1 MIIRSLYNVTRQMN
15 VLQKKQENNSANAAN
30 VNTPGFKY
38 QDLVQKTMEEYD
50 IRNRAGGR
58 DNNRVQELGTINFGT
73 EIDAAVTNFTPGV
86 LKETGIQT
94 DFALDGNGFFTLSL
108 ENGETGYTRN
118 GNFKVNVDGRLV
130 TQEGYPVLASN
141 GQGAVS
147 EIYVPGN
154 YLEVGE
160 NGFINGSD
168 LRFLIS
174 NFNNT
179 QNFELR
185 GETIYVTGEA
195 SIGMGDASVR
205 QGYLESANVDMAAE
219 IVKMME
225 ISREFQ
231 ANQRTLTVLNDTL
244 QKTVNEIGRN

>member
-38 QDLVQKTMEEYD
+38 QDLVQKTMEEFDVY
-50 IRNRAGGR
+50 NRAGGR
-58 DNNRVQELGTINFGT
+58 DSNQVQELGTINFGT
-73 EIDAAVTNFTPGV
+73 EIDGAVTNFTPGV
-86 LKETGIQT
+86 LKETGIAT

-118 GNFKVNVDGRLV
+118 GNFKISGDGRLV
-130 TQEGYPVLASN
+130 SQEGYPVLAVN
-141 GQGAVS
+141 GQGTPS
-147 EIYVPGN
+147 EIFVSGDFF
-154 YLEVGE
+154 EVREDGT
-160 NGFINGSD
+160 IAGSD
-168 LRFLIS
+168 ERLLIS
-174 NFNNT
+174 NFNDT

-185 GETIYVTGEA
+185 GETIYLTGEA
-195 SIGMGDASVR
+195 SIGMGEASVR
-205 QGYLESANVDMAAE
+205 QEYIESANVDMGAE

-231 ANQRTLTVLNDTL
+231 ANQRALTVLNDTL